1 MSNFNEVG
9 GKVKENEV
17 TVVEEGN
24 GIDQQRLIEFKEELD
39 GARRYIKTQK
49 LSMTIGEL
57 CSLYKRK
64 DLILNPNFQRVFRWK
79 TEQQS
84 RLVESIFLGIPL
96 PPIFVAQ
103 QADAKWI
110 VIDGLQRL
118 STLFKLEGLIE
129 KDENDSIQHVLSQKH
144 QQLVEDIDEEEDF
157 NGIED
162 ELEEALK
169 DVQESNDDIFYFQGL
184 KKLTKLNNL
193 RWIDLPIEYRRLVR
207 RGAFDINI
215 IYLEENNT
223 KSQYELFQRLNTGGS
238 SLTPQEVRNCIIIMN
253 NLNFFNAIDSYRM
266 DKKFIKITSLSL
278 RQMQEAYDMELI
290 NRFIISLNYKN
301 INFSKYNSDIKISDF
316 IDNETLEI
324 LDNNPF
330 KIESAIEL
338 LKNAIDLLEKNL
350 GHNSFRKYNPVT
362 KKFYGS
368 FNLSAYEAI
377 LIGVAKNLNNLKLL
391 SEDQFI
397 RKIKNMYS
405 HADYI
410 SASSR
415 GTKVID
421 RFEKLIKFSEEYF
434 SL

>member
-1 MSNFNEVG
+1 MSNLIKVDD
-9 GKVKENEV
+9 KVKENQV
-17 TVVEEGN
+17 TVAEEGN

-144 QQLVEDIDEEEDF
+144 QQLIEEIDEEEDF

-169 DVQESNDDIFYFQGL
+169 DVKDSNDDIFYFQGL

-266 DKKFIKITSLSL
+266 DKNFIKITNLSL

-290 NRFIISLNYKN
+290 NRFIISLNYEN

-324 LDNNPF
+324 LDSNPF
-330 KIESAIEL
+330 KIESAIDL

-350 GHNSFRKYNPVT
+350 GHNSFKKYNPVT
-362 KKFYGS
+362 NKFYGS

-377 LIGVAKNLNNLKLL
+377 LIGVAKNLNNLKTL
-391 SEDQFI
+391 SKDEFI
-397 RKIKNMYS
+397 EKIKNIYS
-405 HADYI
+405 DQDYI
-410 SASSR
+410 NASSR

-434 SL
+434 SK

>member
-1 MSNFNEVG
+1 MKDTQIND
-9 GKVKENEV
+9 
-17 TVVEEGN
+17 VEEN
-24 GIDQQRLIEFKEELD
+24 NDIVFQQLIDFKEELN
-39 GARRYIKTQK
+39 GARRHIKTQK

-79 TEQQS
+79 AEQQS

-144 QQLVEDIDEEEDF
+144 QQLEEDTENDDDF
-157 NGIED
+157 SGIEE

-169 DVQESNDDIFYFQGL
+169 DAKEDNNDVFCFQGL

-207 RGAFDINI
+207 RGVFDINI
-215 IYLEENNT
+215 IYLEENNS

-238 SLTPQEVRNCIIIMN
+238 SLTPQEVRNCIMIMN
-253 NLNFFNAIDSYRM
+253 NLDFFNAIDNYRM
-266 DKKFIKITSLSL
+266 DKRFIKITNLSL

-290 NRFIISLNYKN
+290 NRFIISLNYEN
-301 INFSKYNSDIKISDF
+301 INFNKYTSDSKISEF

-324 LDNNPF
+324 LDTTPF
-330 KIESAIEL
+330 SIDSAIEL
-338 LKNAIDLLEKNL
+338 LLNAINLLDENL
-350 GHNSFRKYNPVT
+350 GINAFRKYNLDNQ
-362 KKFYGS
+362 KFYGS

-377 LIGVAKNLNNLKLL
+377 LIGVAKNLDYLSKLTH
-391 SEDQFI
+391 EQFVE
-397 RKIKNMYS
+397 KIINIYS
-405 HADYI
+405 DHNYI

-415 GTKVID
+415 GVKVID

-434 SL
+434 SK

>member
-1 MSNFNEVG
+1 MSNLIKVDD
-9 GKVKENEV
+9 KVKENQV
-17 TVVEEGN
+17 TVAEEGN

-144 QQLVEDIDEEEDF
+144 QQLIEEIDEEEDF

-169 DVQESNDDIFYFQGL
+169 DVKDSNDDIFYFQGL

-223 KSQYELFQRLNTGGS
+223 KSQ
-238 SLTPQEVRNCIIIMN
+238 
-253 NLNFFNAIDSYRM
+253 
-266 DKKFIKITSLSL
+266 
-278 RQMQEAYDMELI
+278 
-290 NRFIISLNYKN
+290 
-301 INFSKYNSDIKISDF
+301 
-316 IDNETLEI
+316 
-324 LDNNPF
+324 
-330 KIESAIEL
+330 
-338 LKNAIDLLEKNL
+338 
-350 GHNSFRKYNPVT
+350 
-362 KKFYGS
+362 
-368 FNLSAYEAI
+368 
-377 LIGVAKNLNNLKLL
+377 
-391 SEDQFI
+391 
-397 RKIKNMYS
+397 
-405 HADYI
+405 
-410 SASSR
+410 
-415 GTKVID
+415 
-421 RFEKLIKFSEEYF
+421 
-434 SL
+434 